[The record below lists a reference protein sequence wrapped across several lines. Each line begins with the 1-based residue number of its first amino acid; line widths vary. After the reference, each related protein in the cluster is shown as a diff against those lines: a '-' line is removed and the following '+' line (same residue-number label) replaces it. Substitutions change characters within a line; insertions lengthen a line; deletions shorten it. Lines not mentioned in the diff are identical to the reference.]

1 MKKLVFWVAV
11 FSCCF
16 SASAQPPAAKPL
28 PGDDLKHR
36 IERLEERVQA
46 LENTPRSHGTPP
58 APSHGV
64 HPEHPASPPGAAPE
78 AGRGGRRLHVRDH
91 KVRYLNIGYV
101 WQKLTPSDEGLRAES
116 DYGVSLSW
124 GRTYYLH
131 PKPLLGMI
139 RIGLDWSWLDANY
152 ANYSL
157 RWKDGTGSQYPEPSR
172 YFNPE
177 AHQADI
183 GMSIGPSV
191 TVNPVG
197 GLKAAVYARFTP
209 SCSLVILEEE
219 THADFAGFFN
229 VGASVAWN
237 AFSVG
242 LEGRWGKAKYGGAS
256 LAGEDDSERGPELPG
271 TPRRLK
277 TSSLRLYFGF
287 RF

>member
-1 MKKLVFWVAV
+1 MKKLVFWLAV

-16 SASAQPPAAKPL
+16 SASAQPPVAKPH
-28 PGDDLKHR
+28 PGDNLRHR

-46 LENTPRSHGTPP
+46 LEHATPTSPKEDVRKIVRQELHEERIWDSRS
-58 APSHGV
+58 
-64 HPEHPASPPGAAPE
+64 
-78 AGRGGRRLHVRDH
+78 
-91 KVRYLNIGYV
+91 RYLNIGYV

-116 DYGVSLSW
+116 DYGVALSW
-124 GRTYYLH
+124 GRTYYLYR
-131 PKPLLGMI
+131 KPLLGMI
-139 RIGLDWSWLDANY
+139 KIGLGWSWLDVNY

-157 RWKDGTGSQYPEPSR
+157 RAKSGFSGPRLPVDPS
-172 YFNPE
+172 

-197 GLKAAVYARFTP
+197 GLKAAVYTRFTP

-219 THADFAGFFN
+219 THADFARFFN

-256 LAGEDDSERGPELPG
+256 LTGEDDSEQGPELPG